1 MVHTN
6 LHVTSPPQQG
16 WRRAGEAA
24 RTPVPKPGALQGQRT
39 PQEADGGPCCM
50 SSIGQVASWDA
61 LLMCKREGYISRSP
75 GCHPAG
81 DMSLLA
87 APDKRERMG
96 PCVGGV
102 GGGFTAA
109 CLGAGTF
116 VWLSLLSKPRSLAL
130 LLRGCSPIAAAGK

>member
-16 WRRAGEAA
+16 WRRAAEAA
-24 RTPVPKPGALQGQRT
+24 RIPVPKPGALQGQRT

-50 SSIGQVASWDA
+50 SSISQVASREA

-75 GCHPAG
+75 GCRPAG
-81 DMSLLA
+81 DMPLLA

-96 PCVGGV
+96 RCVE
-102 GGGFTAA
+102 GGGGGI
-109 CLGAGTF
+109 CCRLPGSRN
-116 VWLSLLSKPRSLAL
+116 LCLAL
-130 LLRGCSPIAAAGK
+130 PPL

>member
-24 RTPVPKPGALQGQRT
+24 WTPVPKPGALQGQRT

-96 PCVGGV
+96 PCGGGV
-102 GGGFTAA
+102 GGDLLPLAWEREPLPGSPSSLNPAPWPFCSEAA
-109 CLGAGTF
+109 R
-116 VWLSLLSKPRSLAL
+116 P
-130 LLRGCSPIAAAGK
+130 